1 MPDNSGA
8 ECYRRRAAE
17 AHRLAELTENK
28 ALKEA
33 FLRNAESWRERARE
47 EHGSEQPEG
56 LGDVEDRR
64 ARWVAMRTRC
74 TRQRLNPRGVRPPH
88 RFVSK
93 SGL

>member
-8 ECYRRRAAE
+8 EYYRRRAAE

-33 FLRNAESWRERARE
+33 FLRNAESWRERARQ

-56 LGDVEDRR
+56 LGDGFSAILGEQLSSP
-64 ARWVAMRTRC
+64 
-74 TRQRLNPRGVRPPH
+74 QR
-88 RFVSK
+88 
-93 SGL
+93 